1 MTSHVASHLAA
12 VRTRIAQA
20 TQKAGR
26 PVDDVQLV
34 AVSKRF
40 DADHIRAAYAAGQRV
55 FGENYVQ
62 ELVEKIEALKDL
74 VDIRFR
80 FIGGLQRNKVK
91 YLAPHGV
98 AIDTVDSLR
107 LAETIATRYTAEGTV
122 CDALIQVNIG
132 REPQKSGCLPEALP
146 ELVEAVRRL
155 DGIRLRG
162 LMTIPPDEAPEQTR
176 RHFHALARMAEDCG
190 LPELSMGMSAD
201 LEQAILEGATM
212 VRIGTAIFGE
222 RPPR

>member
-1 MTSHVASHLAA
+1 MTSHVATNLEA
-12 VRTRIAQA
+12 VRARITAA
-20 TQKAGR
+20 AEKAGR
-26 PVDDVQLV
+26 PATDVQLV

-62 ELVEKIEALKDL
+62 ELVEKVEALRDL
-74 VDIRFR
+74 RDLRFR

-107 LAETIATRYTAEGTV
+107 LAETIATRYAAAGTE
-122 CDALIQVNIG
+122 CEALIQVNVG

-146 ELVEAVRRL
+146 ELVEAARTL
-155 DGIRLRG
+155 EGIRLRG
-162 LMTIPPDEAPEQTR
+162 LMTIPPDDGPEETR
-176 RHFHALARMAEDCG
+176 RHFHALAALAERSG
-190 LPELSMGMSAD
+190 LPELSMGMSGD
-201 LEQAILEGATM
+201 LEAAILEGATM
-212 VRIGTAIFGE
+212 VRIGTAIFGA